1 MSIVTDIGAAL
12 EMFAHPQKSDNCH
25 VITTQYLY
33 PSNGHVSVQVMPG
46 LAGNLTVS
54 DGGGALRVLSE
65 HGLDT
70 GDHKRI
76 FSVVKKYKPLV
87 ADGGE
92 IRARRLPKNP
102 DLLGTAIIMV
112 ARASAEVAEHG
123 MTALRPP
130 RSRDLENEILKVL
143 QSRVGPSRI
152 KRRPRMTGSSNRQYT
167 FDFAVPQGKRGL
179 IIIDAVEP
187 EAASLQAKFTAHM
200 DIKSTGTKTMEQR
213 IVYDDQRDWKAEDL
227 ALLQMSA
234 TLVPLSKFRAEV
246 RNWH

>member
-1 MSIVTDIGAAL
+1 
-12 EMFAHPQKSDNCH
+12 MFAHPQKSDNRH

-87 ADGGE
+87 ADDGE

-102 DLLGTAIIMV
+102 DLL
-112 ARASAEVAEHG
+112 ARRSLWSPAPPPEVGRAWHDLALEAAEVA
-123 MTALRPP
+123 RP
-130 RSRDLENEILKVL
+130 
-143 QSRVGPSRI
+143 
-152 KRRPRMTGSSNRQYT
+152 
-167 FDFAVPQGKRGL
+167 
-179 IIIDAVEP
+179 
-187 EAASLQAKFTAHM
+187 
-200 DIKSTGTKTMEQR
+200 
-213 IVYDDQRDWKAEDL
+213 
-227 ALLQMSA
+227 
-234 TLVPLSKFRAEV
+234 
-246 RNWH
+246 

>member
-12 EMFAHPQKSDNCH
+12 EMFAQPQKSDNCH

-46 LAGNLTVS
+46 LSGNLTVS
-54 DGGGALRVLSE
+54 DGGGALRVLGE

-76 FSVVKKYKPLV
+76 FSVVKKPLV

-130 RSRDLENEILKVL
+130 KSRDLENEILKVL
-143 QSRVGPSRI
+143 QSHVSPARI
-152 KRRPRMTGSSNRQYT
+152 RRRPRMTGSSNRQYT
-167 FDFAVPQGKRGL
+167 FDFAVPQGRRGL
-179 IIIDAVEP
+179 MIIDAVEP

-200 DIKSTGTKTMEQR
+200 DIKSTGSKTIQR
-213 IVYDDQRDWKAEDL
+213 IVYDEQRDWKAEDL

-234 TLVPLSKFRAEV
+234 TLVSLSKFRAEV
-246 RNWH
+246 RDWH